1 LPFTSWLRSK
11 VGRVKVLRR
20 LIHSHPR
27 TASFM
32 ALSTGMV
39 VILLVAARGVGLEP
53 GQKATLIVSTVL
65 VAGLCVWI
73 IHWE

>member
-1 LPFTSWLRSK
+1 M
-11 VGRVKVLRR
+11 KVLRR

-27 TASFM
+27 MTSFV
-32 ALSTGMV
+32 ALSTAMV